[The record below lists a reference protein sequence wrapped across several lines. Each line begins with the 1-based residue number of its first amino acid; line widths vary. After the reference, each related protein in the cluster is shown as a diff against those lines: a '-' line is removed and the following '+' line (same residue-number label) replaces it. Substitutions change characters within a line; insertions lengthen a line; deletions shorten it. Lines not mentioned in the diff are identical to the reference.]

1 MEIKNIK
8 KNIEKALSDKEL
20 NLSYIDVQKGAIDE
34 EEDRATFYTSI
45 AIEPNLSN
53 QEIEKAIHK
62 IMPSEWCEHDFDCC
76 GGWYRGYFRVVN
88 KYPFMPNSGSYLVT
102 VSWNKN
108 I

>member
-8 KNIEKALSDKEL
+8 KNIEKALSDEKL

-34 EEDRATFYTSI
+34 GEEMATFYTSI
-45 AIEPNLSN
+45 AIEPNLDTE
-53 QEIEKAIHK
+53 EIEKAIHK
-62 IMPSEWCEHDFDCC
+62 IMPSEWCAHDYDCC
-76 GGWYRGYFRVVN
+76 GGWYQGYFRVVN
-88 KYPFMPNSGSYLVT
+88 KYPFLTNSGSYLVT